1 MSAVLKEQF
10 EVADLLLT
18 MGQAR
23 VDARNQHKET
33 ALQMATKM
41 KNKARVVLFL
51 RQRGAV
57 DPSAP
62 RPKPALSKVT
72 IQQRL
77 KRHTVVDKMKDLRD
91 RRSLV
96 KMERIVKLHETL
108 VEKPPTTDET
118 DGTFTATQDEEEL
131 KIIHESDQDR
141 YTSSSHGTRAS
152 R

>member
-1 MSAVLKEQF
+1 MRSKDGKTCLYYASGSDSNLEAVRWLLLHQGLRDVETPATETLLTPFMSAVLKEQF

-96 KMERIVKLHETL
+96 KME
-108 VEKPPTTDET
+108 
-118 DGTFTATQDEEEL
+118 
-131 KIIHESDQDR
+131 
-141 YTSSSHGTRAS
+141 
-152 R
+152 